1 MLVSSNF
8 WSKGRVMREAVN
20 IAENVAFGTG
30 DGTIATT
37 SSTGVTI
44 VTEIEITN
52 TSATP
57 STFNLALT
65 AGASSAT
72 AANCD
77 FYQEPCPGNDTIT
90 LQGYW
95 VFPASTAIHGLAS
108 AATTH
113 VTINGQLS
121 VAGG

>member
-1 MLVSSNF
+1 MPVSSNF

-37 SSTGVTI
+37 PSTGVVI
-44 VTEIEITN
+44 VTEIEIAN
-52 TSATP
+52 VSASP
-57 STFNLALT
+57 QTFNLALT
-65 AGASSAT
+65 AGATSAT

-77 FYQEPCPGNDTIT
+77 FYQEPVPANDTIT

-108 AATTH
+108 AATVH